1 MTYNIILVSDVPHT
15 DSICDSHI
23 QVIKDFKNAVISKF
37 KEIKPM
43 IDKLGTTL
51 EPFSKELES
60 IKKSNSISKTGKYK
74 NKN

>member
-1 MTYNIILVSDVPHT
+1 MGMEIEEIRRLEIRFT
-15 DSICDSHI
+15 
-23 QVIKDFKNAVISKF
+23 IKDFKNAVISKF